1 MAESSPTLN
10 GLAAAITKAAS
21 TISSYIDEH
30 KLPAPSFAEDG
41 PERYPTAPE
50 VQLARLQLL
59 ESATDLL
66 HLAMGPES
74 YSLMSPVF
82 VSTSLQYA
90 IASRFFA
97 NRCRTITTPW

>member
-1 MAESSPTLN
+1 MPESDPTLN
-10 GLAAAITKAAS
+10 GLAAAITQAAS

-41 PERYPTAPE
+41 PERYPMAPE
-50 VQLARLQLL
+50 VQIARLQLM

-74 YSLMSPVF
+74 YSLMHPVF
-82 VSTSLQYA
+82 VSQPVQCKSVSGTS
-90 IASRFFA
+90 
-97 NRCRTITTPW
+97 C